1 MENGLSRWKFLSN
14 TGLMLFSLIQKYHP
28 AALPYLAPVLSPMLA
43 HCKLIKEQNPEAKTV
58 FIGPCISKKEE
69 AELYDYCDA
78 VLTFEELEAWMDEKD
93 ITPAGESTVDAGHKR
108 ARFFPIKGGVI
119 ESMYTENTGFTYI
132 AVDGAE
138 NCIEALKE
146 IEAGNV
152 TGPDLLTAGVG
163 MKGSNGSGYIGAPHS
178 GVEEFRRTARANVS
192 KGVNVLK
199 IFTTPGLFSVNQG
212 FVPSFLS
219 AEEIR
224 TVVEEGE
231 RLHLPVAAHCIGGKA
246 LHDCVEQGVAVIEH
260 AYCASQE
267 DIELLKAHP
276 ECWVDLT
283 TGIYLDPDREAYL
296 SPANVAKAREG
307 REIVRKCVGDLVKAG
322 IHFALGTDANH
333 GLLWKEVVYAVEL
346 GADKRTALKGV
357 TSNAAYISRVAG
369 KKGELSAG
377 ADADVIAVQGNP
389 LEDPAVLEHVSFVMK
404 KGVIYKENGVANS
417 NCHSFQKAL

>member
-1 MENGLSRWKFLSN
+1 MKKIITANTVLSGAELEKIENGAVVVEDGRIVKVVP
-14 TGLMLFSLIQKYHP
+14 Q
-28 AALPYLAPVLSPMLA
+28 AALTDEDRAGAEIVSCGADTLMPGMIEGHNHLCIDARKSEHLEIIGTGS
-43 HCKLIKEQNPEAKTV
+43 EAKLTLLALE
-58 FIGPCISKKEE
+58 G
-69 AELYDYCDA
+69 LYDDLLSG
-78 VLTFEELEAWMDEKD
+78 VT
-93 ITPAGESTVDAGHKR
+93 T
-108 ARFFPIKGGVI
+108 ARCMGDK
-119 ESMYTENTGFTYI
+119 Y
-132 AVDGAE
+132 D
-138 NCIEALKE
+138 LDLKLKKE

-178 GVEEFRRTARANVS
+178 GVEEFRRTARANVA

-199 IFTTPGLFSVNQG
+199 IFTTPGLFSVKQG

-260 AYCASQE
+260 AYCAAQS
-267 DIELLKAHP
+267 DIDLLKAHP

-283 TGIYLDPDREAYL
+283 TGIYLDPEREPYL
-296 SPANVAKAREG
+296 SDANVAKAREG

-322 IHFALGTDANH
+322 IHFSLGTDANH

-357 TSNAAYISRVAG
+357 TSNAAIVSRVEG
-369 KKGELSAG
+369 KKGILAPG
-377 ADADVIAVQGNP
+377 ADADVIAVCGDP
-389 LEDPAVLEHVSFVMK
+389 LEDPTVLSKVSFVMK
-404 KGVIYKENGVANS
+404 RGEIYKQNGAACPS
-417 NCHSFQKAL
+417 CHSFQKPL